1 VPPRPRLPVRIAL
14 ARDPARLLLWL
25 GFRLVV
31 GEIGIVV
38 GIRAPGAIGV
48 AVTVA
53 GVAVLLYV
61 ILLAL
66 HVLSLRLEVHPGEVR
81 VASVLVRRRY
91 RLVRGAVTRMKA
103 PAGRALFGTQLGG
116 FGIELGLGRAT
127 PDESVDVIR
136 LAPVRSMIMVPS
148 EGNRL
153 AVAPSSERRLLR
165 ALQVAAEDI
174 GPSTTVGEVQLPAGQ
189 VSRPR

>member
-1 VPPRPRLPVRIAL
+1 VPPRARLPLRIAL

-38 GIRAPGAIGV
+38 GIQAPGAIGV

-61 ILLAL
+61 ILLGL
-66 HVLSLRLEVHPGEVR
+66 HVLSLRLEVHPGEVL
-81 VASVLVRRRY
+81 VTSVLVRRRY

-103 PAGRALFGTQLGG
+103 PEGRALFGTQLGG
-116 FGIELGLGRAT
+116 FGLEIGLGRAA

-136 LAPVRSMIMVPS
+136 LAPVRSMIMIPS
-148 EGNRL
+148 HGNRL

-165 ALQVAAEDI
+165 ALQAAAEDI
-174 GPSTTVGEVQLPAGQ
+174 GLSTTVGEVQLPAAPA
-189 VSRPR
+189 SR

>member
-1 VPPRPRLPVRIAL
+1 MPPRSRLPIRVAF

-25 GFRLVV
+25 GFRLIV

-38 GIRAPGAIGV
+38 GVRAPGAIGV

-66 HVLSLRLEVHPGEVR
+66 HVLSLRLEVFPGEVR
-81 VASVLVRRRY
+81 VASVVVRRRY
-91 RLVRGAVTRMKA
+91 RLVRGAVTRMET
-103 PAGRALFGTQLGG
+103 PAGRAIFGTQLGG
-116 FGIELGLGRAT
+116 FGLEIGLGRAG

-136 LAPVRSMIMVPS
+136 LAPVPSMIMIPS
-148 EGNRL
+148 QGRRL

-165 ALQVAAEDI
+165 ALGAAADEI
-174 GPSTTVGEVQLPAGQ
+174 GLATSVGEVQLPSVPA
-189 VSRPR
+189 SR

>member
-1 VPPRPRLPVRIAL
+1 MRIEI

-38 GIRAPGAIGV
+38 GLRAPGAIGV

-61 ILLAL
+61 MLLAL
-66 HVLSLRLEVHPGEVR
+66 HVLSLRLDVHPGEVR
-81 VASVLVRRRY
+81 VSSVLIRRRY
-91 RLVRGAVTRMKA
+91 RLVRGAVTRMQA
-103 PAGRALFGTQLGG
+103 PHGRAAFGTQLGG
-116 FGIELGLGRAT
+116 FGLEIGIGRAGT
-127 PDESVDVIR
+127 DESVDVIR
-136 LAPVRSMIMVPS
+136 LAPVRSMIMIPS
-148 EGNRL
+148 DGNRL

-165 ALQVAAEDI
+165 ALQAAAEGIGLATTVAAE
-174 GPSTTVGEVQLPAGQ
+174 VQMPAAPA
-189 VSRPR
+189 SR

>member
-1 VPPRPRLPVRIAL
+1 LPIRIAL

-53 GVAVLLYV
+53 GVLVLIYV
-61 ILLAL
+61 ILLAI

-81 VASVLVRRRY
+81 VVSVLVRRRY
-91 RLVRGAVTRMKA
+91 RLVRGAVTRMEA
-103 PAGRALFGTQLGG
+103 PKGRALFGTQLGG
-116 FGIELGLGRAT
+116 FGLEIGIGRAA

-136 LAPVRSMIMVPS
+136 LAPVPSMILIPS
-148 EGNRL
+148 DGNRL

-165 ALQVAAEDI
+165 ALQAAAEDI
-174 GPSTTVGEVQLPAGQ
+174 GLATTVGDVQVPPAPA
-189 VSRPR
+189 SR

>member
-1 VPPRPRLPVRIAL
+1 MPPRPRLPVRIAF

-91 RLVRGAVTRMKA
+91 RLVRGAVTRMDA
-103 PAGRALFGTQLGG
+103 PPGRAAFGTQLGG
-116 FGIELGLGRAT
+116 FGLEIGLGRAGS
-127 PDESVDVIR
+127 DEAVDVIR
-136 LAPVRSMIMVPS
+136 LAPVRSMIMIPS
-148 EGNRL
+148 HGNRL

-174 GPSTTVGEVQLPAGQ
+174 GLSTTIGEVQLPGAPA
-189 VSRPR
+189 SR

>member
-1 VPPRPRLPVRIAL
+1 L

-31 GEIGIVV
+31 SEIGIVV
-38 GIRAPGAIGV
+38 GVRAPGAIGV
-48 AVTVA
+48 AVTAA

-61 ILLAL
+61 ILLSL

-81 VASVLVRRRY
+81 VTSILVRRRY
-91 RLVRGAVTRMKA
+91 RLVRGAVTRLPA
-103 PAGRALFGTQLGG
+103 PRGRALFGTQLGS
-116 FGIELGLGRAT
+116 FGLEIGLGTAG

-136 LAPVRSMIMVPS
+136 LAPVTSMIMIPS
-148 EGNRL
+148 DGNRL

-165 ALQVAAEDI
+165 ALGTAAAAIGLATSAGEAQSPVA
-174 GPSTTVGEVQLPAGQ
+174 PA
-189 VSRPR
+189 SR

>member
-1 VPPRPRLPVRIAL
+1 VPPRPRLPARIGL

-25 GFRLVV
+25 GFRLIVA
-31 GEIGIVV
+31 EIGIVV

-48 AVTVA
+48 AVTLA

-81 VASVLVRRRY
+81 VSSVLVRRRY
-91 RLVRGAVTRMKA
+91 PLVRGRVTRLQSPK
-103 PAGRALFGTQLGG
+103 GRAAFGTQLGA
-116 FGIELGLGRAT
+116 FGLEIGLGRAT

-136 LAPVRSMIMVPS
+136 LAPVQSMIMIPS
-148 EGNRL
+148 HANRL
-153 AVAPSSERRLLR
+153 AVAPSSEQRLLR
-165 ALQVAAEDI
+165 ALQAAAEDI
-174 GPSTTVGEVQLPAGQ
+174 GLATSVGEVQLPAAPA
-189 VSRPR
+189 SR

>member
-1 VPPRPRLPVRIAL
+1 MPPPARMPIQVAL

-25 GFRLVV
+25 GFRLIV
-31 GEIGIVV
+31 GEVGIVV
-38 GIRAPGAIGV
+38 GLRVPGAIGV

-91 RLVRGAVTRMKA
+91 RLARGAVTRMTT
-103 PAGRALFGTQLGG
+103 PPGRATFGTQLGG
-116 FGIELGLGRAT
+116 LGLEIGVGRAAAN
-127 PDESVDVIR
+127 ESVDVIR
-136 LAPVRSMIMVPS
+136 LAPGRSMIMIPAH
-148 EGNRL
+148 GNRL
-153 AVAPSSERRLLR
+153 AVAPSSERRLLL
-165 ALQVAAEDI
+165 ALQAATEGI
-174 GPSTTVGEVQLPAGQ
+174 SLSAAPARVQLPSAPA
-189 VSRPR
+189 SR

>member
-1 VPPRPRLPVRIAL
+1 MPPRPRLPTRVAL

-38 GIRAPGAIGV
+38 GIRAPGVIGV

-53 GVAVLLYV
+53 GIAVLVYV
-61 ILLAL
+61 TLLAL

-81 VASVLVRRRY
+81 VSSVLVRRRY

-103 PAGRALFGTQLGG
+103 PAGHAVFGTQLGG
-116 FGIELGLGRAT
+116 FGLEIGLGRAGM
-127 PDESVDVIR
+127 DEFVDVIR
-136 LAPVRSMIMVPS
+136 LAPVPSMIMIPS
-148 EGNRL
+148 HGNRL
-153 AVAPSSERRLLR
+153 AVAPSSERRLLV
-165 ALQVAAEDI
+165 ALQAAAEDI
-174 GPSTTVGEVQLPAGQ
+174 GLTTPPGPLQVPSAPA
-189 VSRPR
+189 SR